1 MGGRLIAGFLCACML
16 VVATP
21 WWVCRLVAARLCPL
35 GMLLVATPSAMCT
48 AYLWL
53 LPCDWWVCS
62 WLLVCSQCVW
72 RKNFESSICHAKC
85 WWKFIVIIT
94 ISDRSFFE
102 RVLNRRFP
110 EKINAKSLFSILVIV
125 IQCGSMWKKRWKNH
139 SFLPPLV
146 RKITNLHRNRKNRKT
161 KNIAPF

>member
-1 MGGRLIAGFLCACML
+1 MSIFCRTHIAVGHRIQGGSPGPLRLKYA
-16 VVATP
+16 VAYKKLYI
-21 WWVCRLVAARLCPL
+21 RH
-35 GMLLVATPSAMCT
+35 
-48 AYLWL
+48 
-53 LPCDWWVCS
+53 
-62 WLLVCSQCVW
+62 
-72 RKNFESSICHAKC
+72 KFFELSICHAKY
-85 WWKFIVIIT
+85 WWKFMVTIT
-94 ISDRSFFE
+94 MSDRFIFE
-102 RVLNRRFP
+102 RVLNGRFP